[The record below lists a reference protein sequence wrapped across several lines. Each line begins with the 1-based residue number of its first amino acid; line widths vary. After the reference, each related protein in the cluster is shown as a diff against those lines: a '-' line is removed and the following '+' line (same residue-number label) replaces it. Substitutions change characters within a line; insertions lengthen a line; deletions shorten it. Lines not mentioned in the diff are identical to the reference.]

1 MRLRKRQRLVLVALV
16 LLLGAGSAALVLA
29 ALGEKVSLFVAPS
42 DLAEKPLE
50 AGKRFRL
57 GGLVAEGSV
66 ERRADGEVRF
76 AVTDGAATVTVAYRG
91 ILPDLFR
98 EGQGIVA
105 QGTLEAGGLFRASE
119 VLAKHDES
127 YMPKEVAEALKRGGH
142 WKEAGE
148 EGGASLPPAA
158 GGEGR

>member
-1 MRLRKRQRLVLVALV
+1 VRLRKRQRLVLVVLV

-42 DLAEKPLE
+42 DLAARALE
-50 AGKRFRL
+50 PGKRFRL
-57 GGLVAEGSV
+57 GGLVEPGTV
-66 ERRADGEVRF
+66 ERLAGGEVRF
-76 AVTDGAATVTVAYRG
+76 AVTDGAASVPVSYRG

-119 VLAKHDES
+119 VLAKHDET
-127 YMPKEVAEALKRGGH
+127 YIPREVAEALKRTGH
-142 WKEAGE
+142 WKD
-148 EGGASLPPAA
+148 GAAEPS
-158 GGEGR
+158 R

>member
-29 ALGEKVSLFVAPS
+29 ALGGKVSLFVAPS
-42 DLAEKPLE
+42 DLAARALE
-50 AGKRFRL
+50 PGKRFRL
-57 GGLVAEGSV
+57 GGLVEPGTV
-66 ERRADGEVRF
+66 ERLASGEVRF
-76 AVTDGAATVTVAYRG
+76 AVTDGAASVPVAYRG

-119 VLAKHDES
+119 VLAKHDET
-127 YMPKEVAEALKRGGH
+127 YMPREVAEALKRTGH
-142 WKEAGE
+142 WKD
-148 EGGASLPPAA
+148 GAAEPS
-158 GGEGR
+158 R